1 MRLTSLFT
9 YRLEEGVFS
18 EGDIRGSHPLGHRRE
33 LAMTNDGD
41 PVAGTEAS
49 RITSNFVG
57 LYSAIFTALTTII
70 TFGLAITA
78 IPNSGAGCTENC
90 VEYPYLNTLSE
101 FPRDYLWML
110 PAMLLV
116 VVYVAFVVSIHTY
129 AAQHKKIYSR
139 IGLSF
144 ALIAAGILLS
154 DYFIQF
160 SVVPT
165 SLMHHETDGIA
176 LLTQYNP
183 HGIFIVLEE
192 LGYLL
197 MSLSFLFLAPVFTNK
212 GRLASVVRWVFIA
225 GFVLTMVF
233 LVVISI
239 NYGLDREDRFEVAV
253 ISIDWLVL
261 IINGVLLSLVFRS
274 QVKARSEPSEQ
285 PQS

>member
-1 MRLTSLFT
+1 
-9 YRLEEGVFS
+9 
-18 EGDIRGSHPLGHRRE
+18 
-33 LAMTNDGD
+33 MTNDAN
-41 PVAGTEAS
+41 PVAGAESSTTPS
-49 RITSNFVG
+49 YRVG
-57 LYSAIFTALTTII
+57 LYSAILTVLITIL
-70 TFGLAITA
+70 TFSLAITS

-101 FPRDYLWML
+101 FPRDYLWMPL
-110 PAMLLV
+110 AMLLI
-116 VVYVAFVVSIHTY
+116 VVYVTLVVSIHTY

-160 SVVPT
+160 SVVPI
-165 SLMHHETDGIA
+165 SLMNHETDGIA
-176 LLTQYNP
+176 LVTQYNP

-197 MSLSFLFLAPVFTNK
+197 MSLSFLFLAPVFTNE

-233 LVVISI
+233 LAVISI
-239 NYGLDREDRFEVAV
+239 NYGLDREDRFEIAV

-261 IINGVLLSLVFRS
+261 VVNGVLLSFLFRRREE
-274 QVKARSEPSEQ
+274 VG
-285 PQS
+285 